1 MEETE
6 TFDKIL
12 KEDLEIIKKIKRENK
27 KLRRTNT
34 KLRSQLVNIL
44 KKLKEDKK
52 GGDDDYNYDFSM
64 GWLNDIEMEAEKIKE
79 IDPGRV
85 DEQIE
90 QLSKFIEDI

>member
-27 KLRRTNT
+27 KLRRMNT
-34 KLRSQLVNIL
+34 RLRSQLVDIL
-44 KKLKEDKK
+44 KKLKEEKK

-85 DEQIE
+85 DEQVE